1 MSKAEIPAGPVAHD
15 TEVDLLV
22 IGSGTGLAAA
32 LSAEELGL
40 DVLVAEKANVIGG
53 STALSG
59 GAYWVPANPALIR
72 DGFKDTVESGREYL
86 GAIVEDSPT
95 DRWNSFLE
103 NGPEAIAMVERTTP
117 LEFFWAEG

>member
-72 DGFKDTVESGREYL
+72 DGSKTPWKADANTWAQSLR
-86 GAIVEDSPT
+86 IPPPT
-95 DRWNSFLE
+95 AGTPSLRTAPKPSRW
-103 NGPEAIAMVERTTP
+103 
-117 LEFFWAEG
+117 